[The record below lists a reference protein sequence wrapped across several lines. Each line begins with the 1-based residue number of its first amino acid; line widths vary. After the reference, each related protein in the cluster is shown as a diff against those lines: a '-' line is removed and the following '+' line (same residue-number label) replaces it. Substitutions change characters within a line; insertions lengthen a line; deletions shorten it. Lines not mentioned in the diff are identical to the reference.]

1 MPGQYRTPIQIT
13 VFGDKVINREIIS
26 RGARAVEMTPV
37 YEEIGWDLARIM
49 REQFDTEG
57 ARSGD
62 QWAPNEPATD
72 ARKAAL
78 GQPLKVFQATTEL
91 RESFKLWDDNNIYE
105 ATPEGLRWGSASE
118 HGAFHQP
125 DAKGRKVMV
134 LTEADKVGIVER
146 MHMYIVFGE
155 LR

>member
-1 MPGQYRTPIQIT
+1 MPRYGLKIE
-13 VFGDKVINREIIS
+13 VFGEKIVDREILA
-26 RGARAVEMTPV
+26 RGARAVNMTPA
-37 YEEIGWDLARIM
+37 YEEIGWDLARIQ

-62 QWAPNEPATD
+62 TWAPNEPATD
-72 ARKAAL
+72 ARKERL
-78 GQPLKVFQATTEL
+78 GQPLKVFQATGEL
-91 RESFKLWDDNNIYE
+91 RESFRLWDENNIYE

-125 DAKGRKVMV
+125 DAKDRRVMK
-134 LTEADKVGIVER
+134 LTEADKAGIVER
-146 MHMYIVFGE
+146 MHMYLVYGE